1 MTLMAKTENRI
12 ALVTGAGTGLGRAIA
27 ITLAKQGF
35 KVAITGRRENK
46 LRAVEREIGKG
57 GTIVLTADVLNE
69 RSVLK
74 LKEKLLEQ
82 TDGHLNLLVNNVGGV
97 PAMGSIEEMS
107 LEQWQQVMDINL
119 TSAFLT
125 TKAFLSALRKSN
137 KGIII
142 SITSGAV
149 HNYFPGMGAY
159 SVSKA
164 ALESFTE
171 VVGEQEKEHGTVTH
185 LFDPGN
191 IISEGNPQ
199 GGQDPMELMD
209 KIMALVK

>member
-1 MTLMAKTENRI
+1 MDKTNNRI

-35 KVAITGRRENK
+35 KVAITGRREEK
-46 LRAVEREIGKG
+46 LREVESEIGKE

-69 RSVLK
+69 NSVLA

-82 TDGHLNLLVNNVGGV
+82 TGGQLDLLVNNVGGV

-107 LEQWQQVMDINL
+107 LEQWQQVMDKNL

-125 TKAFLSALRKSN
+125 TKAFLPALRKSN
-137 KGIII
+137 KGTII

-159 SVSKA
+159 SVGKA
-164 ALESFTE
+164 ALESFIKVIGVE
-171 VVGEQEKEHGTVTH
+171 EKEHGIITH

-191 IISEGNPQ
+191 VISEANPK
-199 GGQDPMELMD
+199 GGQEPMEIMD
-209 KIMALVK
+209 KIVALLK